1 MWYNQAAPEVLHKI
15 RDIVFVGPTQDDV
28 RAFPDAARKLVGFAL
43 FRAQEGAMHPNV
55 KPLKGFGGAGVLEV
69 VADSD
74 GDTYRAVYTVRLR
87 TAVYVLHAFQKK
99 SAHGIRTAQ
108 HDMDLVRRRLAWAQ
122 RIETVRLTEP
132 QDSEQDE
139 RGERQ

>member
-1 MWYNQAAPEVLHKI
+1 M
-15 RDIVFVGPTQDDV
+15 GPTQDDV
-28 RAFPDAARKLVGFAL
+28 RAFPDAARKLIGFAL
-43 FRAQEGAMHPNV
+43 FRAQEGARHPSA

-74 GDTYRAVYTVRLR
+74 GDTFRAMYTVRLR

-99 SAHGIRTAQ
+99 SAHGIRTPQ
-108 HDMDLVRRRLAWAQ
+108 HEMDLVRRRLAWAQ
-122 RIETVRLTEP
+122 HIDTVRLTEAAR

-139 RGERQ
+139 KWERQ

>member
-1 MWYNQAAPEVLHKI
+1 
-15 RDIVFVGPTQDDV
+15 
-28 RAFPDAARKLVGFAL
+28 
-43 FRAQEGAMHPNV
+43 MHPNV